1 MRDSIRP
8 VLAIALA
15 AILVSAFSIVPPQA
29 SAQSGGSSN
38 VEEVLTLGTRV
49 EGKSISESTVPVEI
63 ISEDE
68 IRATGHTEVGRIIQS
83 IVASFNFPSSSI
95 SDGTDSLR
103 PATLR
108 GLGPDQVLVL
118 INGSRRHGSALIHI
132 NSSVGRGTS
141 GYDMNSIPVAAISR
155 IEVLRDGASAQ
166 YGSDAVAGVINII
179 LKNGAEEGRAFTSY
193 GRTYEGDGNSYV
205 ASAGKGVSF
214 AEGGSAFFSFEFRN
228 RDRTNRAGLS
238 GAVQYPETEYFV
250 VGKHSADVQNTGSGN
265 SGSQPPPP
273 PPSAPDFSGIQP
285 GLMLDKANVQLAS
298 VTQGDDNTVVFD
310 YGATT
315 FNAAK
320 YNLGANGATIAEA
333 SNAAKTT
340 GINGTVLKDGDVV
353 LSDSADNSNEKV
365 FNRDNFRVGDA
376 ESVQYSGAVTV
387 SMPLRDIAGFSMWLT
402 GSLRENTSGGFY
414 RRPNQLDRNPANSDY
429 PNGFLPLIETSINDW
444 GGKVGLTRELSAG
457 SVDFSISGGW
467 NEFGFKVKNSHNA
480 SYVNCTRNFNNRGA
494 TDGTETVNQE
504 CLDNNIVYNANGAVP
519 SSADSGTFKLGLVNA
534 NLDFKHPFDFGHFA
548 WGLDYRI
555 DFFSVEA
562 GEPYSYL
569 DYDGNGGGSGG
580 IQVFPGF
587 KPGDE
592 VSEQRHAFGFYSDLE
607 TKVFQRF
614 TIAPAIRIERYSDF
628 GTTLNGKLSSRTS
641 PLEWLTVRGSMSS
654 GFRAPSMQQLY
665 LNNTSTQFNLVD
677 GVMVPT
683 EVGTFRN
690 DSEIAKQVGIP
701 ELEEEK
707 SVSLSGGFI
716 LNPFPS
722 LSFSADFYWIRVEDR
737 IVLSDQITKGNTPS
751 IQHLDIGSAQ
761 FFMNAADT
769 ETRGVDIS
777 ASWLVAFRNASTLN
791 LTLNGTINETEI
803 KKVTLP
809 AGLAEDLFTARDR
822 SIIESWQPK
831 DRWTLSATYTWR
843 MVTAT
848 LTAHRY
854 GEYTE
859 CETNNCSQTQKYSA
873 KYVND
878 AQLGFNFG
886 RYGTLK
892 VGASNVF
899 DIKPDKNVIGQARG
913 GTIVDH
919 EGNVIV
925 DSAGVFTYSRRTAPF
940 GFNGGFYYLSWERKI

>member
-1 MRDSIRP
+1 MSKQMRDSIRP

-15 AILVSAFSIVPPQA
+15 AILVSAFSVPPQA
-29 SAQSGGSSN
+29 SAQSGGGSSN

-250 VGKHSADVQNTGSGN
+250 VGKYADDAEDGGDPLTFNN
-265 SGSQPPPP
+265 
-273 PPSAPDFSGIQP
+273 FQP
-285 GLMLDKANVQLAS
+285 GLGLSVDTATPVANS
-298 VTQGDDNTVVFD
+298 SDGTNSYD
-310 YGATT
+310 YSGAT

-320 YNLGANGATIAEA
+320 YGLGSDGDTIAEA

-414 RRPNQLDRNPANSDY
+414 RRPNQLDRNPVNSDY

-480 SYVNCTRNFNNRGA
+480 SYVNCTRNFNNTGA
-494 TDGTETVNQE
+494 TDGTETVNQD

-569 DYDGNGGGSGG
+569 DYDGDGGGSGG

-761 FFMNAADT
+761 FFMNTADT

-803 KKVTLP
+803 KEVTLP

-854 GEYTE
+854 GEHSETE
-859 CETNNCSQTQKYSA
+859 CNRDENTGLCDKTISQKYSA

-892 VGASNVF
+892 VGASNIF